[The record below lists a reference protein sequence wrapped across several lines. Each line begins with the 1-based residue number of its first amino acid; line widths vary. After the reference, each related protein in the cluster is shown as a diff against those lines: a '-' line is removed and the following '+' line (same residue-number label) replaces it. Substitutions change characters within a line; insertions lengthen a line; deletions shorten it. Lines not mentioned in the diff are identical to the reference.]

1 MTALA
6 RTIAKHDRLERDLK
20 KTKARLRAQLQKH
33 QDKTGRGG
41 LPKLDVVRAEL
52 KRAGVLR

>member
-6 RTIAKHDRLERDLK
+6 RTIAKHDRLERDLR
-20 KTKARLRAQLQKH
+20 KTKTRLRVLLQKH

-52 KRAGVLR
+52 KRAGMLR